1 MKVCINFEAMKT
13 PVRAT
18 LTILSIFLFFTSCKP
33 GGKTADTQEIDSINL
48 GDVKPL
54 VYEYDTMTE
63 GLPIFYNMYL
73 SVEMSSLFESSGAVF
88 KQELLN
94 SPDKLTDYVTSSKK
108 ALNLGVYAVDLSY
121 AKVSEQLE
129 TAGRYFNAMQKMAEE
144 MGIPSDYFKNT
155 AERFDR
161 NIDDKDSLIKIANE
175 VYMASDNYLRE
186 NERYAASAQIILG
199 GWVEAIHIASN
210 IASATK
216 DIDVIERL
224 AEQRLS
230 LANVIKMLN
239 DYKSDVDINKNLEK
253 LKKLQPVFDSFVV
266 NIDAKFNPAT
276 PDGKKILQGYLTTIN
291 EISRQIRSIRSEIV
305 S

>member
-1 MKVCINFEAMKT
+1 L
-13 PVRAT
+13 
-18 LTILSIFLFFTSCKP
+18 LTVALIAASCKQS
-33 GGKTADTQEIDSINL
+33 GKTANTEGMDSINL
-48 GDVKPL
+48 GEVKPL
-54 VYEYDTMTE
+54 VHQIDTMTE

-73 SVEMSSLFESSGAVF
+73 SVEMSSLFQSSGAVF
-88 KQELLN
+88 RQELLN
-94 SPDKLTDYVTSSKK
+94 SPDKLNNYVTSSKK

-129 TAGRYFNAMQKMAEE
+129 TAGRYFNAMQRMAEE

-155 AERFDR
+155 AIRFDR
-161 NIDDKDSLIKIANE
+161 NIDNKDSLISIANE

-210 IASATK
+210 IASSTR

-224 AEQRLS
+224 AEQKLS
-230 LANVIKMLN
+230 LANVINMLN
-239 DYKSDVDINKNLEK
+239 DYSSDVDINKNLQK
-253 LKKLQPVFDSFVV
+253 LKLLQPVFDSFVV
-266 NIDAKFNPAT
+266 DVDGSFNPAS
-276 PDGKKILQGYLTTIN
+276 PAGKKELQDYLNKVN
-291 EISRQIRSIRSEIV
+291 EINKQINSIRSEII

>member
-1 MKVCINFEAMKT
+1 MKT
-13 PVRAT
+13 RLRA
-18 LTILSIFLFFTSCKP
+18 LMLLAMMVLVVTSCKQRS
-33 GGKTADTQEIDSINL
+33 KTTSTDDMDSINL
-48 GDVKPL
+48 GEINPL
-54 VYEYDTMTE
+54 VHEYDTMSE

-73 SVEMSSLFESSGAVF
+73 SVEMSSLFQSSGAVF

-94 SPDKLTDYVTSSKK
+94 SPDKMSNYVTSSKK

-129 TAGRYFNAMQKMAEE
+129 TAGRYFNAMQRMAEE

-161 NIDDKDSLIKIANE
+161 NINNKDSLIKIANE

-199 GWVEAIHIASN
+199 GWVEAIHIATSLA
-210 IASATK
+210 ASTK
-216 DIDVIERL
+216 DIGVIERL

-230 LANVIKMLN
+230 LANVINMLN
-239 DYKSDVDINKNLEK
+239 DYSSDVEINNNLQK
-253 LKKLQPVFDSFVV
+253 LKQLQPVFDSFVV
-266 NIDAKFNPAT
+266 EVDADFNPTTA
-276 PDGKKILQGYLTTIN
+276 DGKKVLQEYLVKIN
-291 EISRQIRSIRSEIV
+291 EIGKQIRSIRSVII